1 MFNFLPQEMIP
12 FKEQIFQMGW
22 FNHRLDKGTSVNTL
36 LSGHASILYL
46 KCIALQGPIDAK
58 SDEIL
63 KPKIVTIIVGLLKN
77 DSFSL
82 ERT

>member
-1 MFNFLPQEMIP
+1 
-12 FKEQIFQMGW
+12 MGW

-36 LSGHASILYL
+36 LYGHASILYP
-46 KCIALQGPIDAK
+46 KCIALQDPIDAK

-77 DSFSL
+77 DCFSL